1 MGFVH
6 AAWAN
11 IACWD
16 FTVGE
21 VRKIQ
26 SGKLHH
32 HLYLLSSKSVLMK
45 IGVSV
50 FQSKFYKM
58 HVCVFLQ
65 TAVSDKETVASFLLT
80 FLKH

>member
-1 MGFVH
+1 MLHGQTSYVR
-6 AAWAN
+6 
-11 IACWD
+11 D
-16 FTVGE
+16 FTVGG

-32 HLYLLSSKSVLMK
+32 HSNLWSSKFVLIK
-45 IGVSV
+45 ISVSV

-58 HVCVFLQ
+58 KVCVFLQ
-65 TAVSDKETVASFLLT
+65 TTVSDKETVASFLLT